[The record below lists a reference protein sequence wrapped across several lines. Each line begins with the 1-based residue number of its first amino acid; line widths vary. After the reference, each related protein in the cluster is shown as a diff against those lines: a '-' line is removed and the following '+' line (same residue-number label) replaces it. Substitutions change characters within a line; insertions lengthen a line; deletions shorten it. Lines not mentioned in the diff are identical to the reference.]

1 MSEDAQGRPRTL
13 EAPRRP
19 KGAAQEDE
27 VYGALGAL
35 LGVLEVLAT
44 DDAVSDTQLTRI
56 RAAIGIGQ
64 RLQQLVEALLTLA
77 ADDLE
82 ARLRVRTSPL
92 KPLVEHA
99 VRGALR
105 SVEGQELTLLWPPP
119 ERWAHLRIAVD
130 ASRLDRALAAMV
142 SALASTLGRGGA
154 LEVAVEERSDGLC
167 LELRGQHGTGVR
179 PTVTP
184 FESGLLEG
192 AFRKLLAS
200 HRGSCALDLSVST
213 LTVTLPRVEGA

>member
-1 MSEDAQGRPRTL
+1 MSDDAQGKLRTV
-13 EAPRRP
+13 EATRRV

-44 DDAVSDTQLTRI
+44 DDAVSETQLTRI
-56 RAAIGIGQ
+56 RSAIGIGQ

-82 ARLRVRTSPL
+82 SRLRVRAAAV

-105 SVEGQELTLLWPPP
+105 SVESQELTLVWPAA
-119 ERWAHLRIAVD
+119 ERWSHLRIAVD

-154 LEVAVEERSDGLC
+154 LEVVVDEHAEGVRFA
-167 LELRGQHGTGVR
+167 LRGRHGTGARMVAS
-179 PTVTP
+179 P

-200 HRGSCALDLSVST
+200 HGGSCALDLTSST
-213 LTVTLPRVEGA
+213 LTVTLPRAEGT